1 MTTTTPPSFPFQR
14 ASGLEPPAEYARL
27 RATEPVS
34 QVKLFDGSLAWL
46 VTKYKDVCAVA
57 TDTRLSK
64 ERTRAGFPELSAGGK
79 AAAANKP
86 TFVDMDAPA
95 HMQQRGMVEPL
106 FVREHIASMN
116 PYIQKTVD
124 SLLDKMVE
132 QGCDEPVDLI
142 DKFALPVPSYIIY
155 TILGVPFEDLE
166 YLTQQNA
173 IRTNGSGT
181 ASQAQSANQELLNY
195 LAKLVDQR
203 NIEPK
208 DDLISKLVV
217 EQLRPGHIE
226 KSDAV
231 QIAFLLLVAGNA
243 TMVNMIALGVIEL
256 FRNPGQLAQLKA
268 DPSLAPA
275 FVEELCRYHTG
286 SSMAMKRVA
295 KEDVILGGK
304 TIKAGEGIIAANQSG
319 NRDED
324 VFPDPDVFDMHR
336 TPDPNHAL
344 GFGFGPHRCIA
355 EPLARAELE
364 TVFAT
369 LFQKLPSL
377 RIAVPL
383 PDIEYTPLHKDV
395 GELSEKLLP
404 CEIEVR
410 AASIKARTSDDREG
424 GGKAKF
430 TSSQRRST
438 IRVRRQIVVGDRSKA
453 APWYSVEAQISAEAR
468 KMLEEYAGIP
478 PDEVRDHVV
487 AMRDKIWEVFP
498 YPCIGE
504 FHFLDFNLAHRP
516 GYPQLLARL
525 QDNPSAR
532 HLDIACCVGQDLRRL
547 VHDGVASSKIVAV
560 ELEQG
565 YIDAGYEL
573 FRDRDRLETR
583 FVNADMLDDGDAR
596 LNAMEGTFDTA
607 HLGLCLHLWTREQ
620 QMVVLRRVIRLL
632 KQEPG
637 VMIVGH
643 AAGHAD
649 GIELKGVWDKPAL
662 RHNLETWEKMWAEL
676 SEQTGS
682 KWKLNTVVSEQIGTR
697 GIERPSW
704 WGSDMRFVGFE
715 LTRE

>member
-1 MTTTTPPSFPFQR
+1 MTTTTPPNFPFQR

-106 FVREHIASMN
+106 FVREHIASMK
-116 PYIQKTVD
+116 PYIQSTVD
-124 SLLDKMVE
+124 NLLDKMVE
-132 QGCDEPVDLI
+132 QGCDEPIDLI
-142 DKFALPVPSYIIY
+142 DKFALPVPSYGEDGEAQEGDAATGALGSPLTSFFKIIY

-181 ASQAQSANQELLNY
+181 ALQAQSANQELLNY

-256 FRNPGQLAQLKA
+256 FRNPAQLAQLKA

-286 SSMAMKRVA
+286 SAMAMKRVA
-295 KEDVILGGK
+295 KEDIVLSGK
-304 TIKAGEGIIAANQSG
+304 ASNHLLRPESFCQTIKAGEGIIASNQSG

-336 TPDPNHAL
+336 APDPNHAL

-364 TVFAT
+364 TVFGHNTAT

-377 RIAVPL
+377 RIAVPIS
-383 PDIEYTPLHKDV
+383 DIEYTPLHKDV
-395 GELSEKLLP
+395 GVVKLP
-404 CEIEVR
+404 
-410 AASIKARTSDDREG
+410 
-424 GGKAKF
+424 
-430 TSSQRRST
+430 
-438 IRVRRQIVVGDRSKA
+438 
-453 APWYSVEAQISAEAR
+453 
-468 KMLEEYAGIP
+468 
-478 PDEVRDHVV
+478 V
-487 AMRDKIWEVFP
+487 AW
-498 YPCIGE
+498 
-504 FHFLDFNLAHRP
+504 
-516 GYPQLLARL
+516 
-525 QDNPSAR
+525 
-532 HLDIACCVGQDLRRL
+532 
-547 VHDGVASSKIVAV
+547 
-560 ELEQG
+560 
-565 YIDAGYEL
+565 
-573 FRDRDRLETR
+573 
-583 FVNADMLDDGDAR
+583 
-596 LNAMEGTFDTA
+596 
-607 HLGLCLHLWTREQ
+607 
-620 QMVVLRRVIRLL
+620 
-632 KQEPG
+632 
-637 VMIVGH
+637 
-643 AAGHAD
+643 
-649 GIELKGVWDKPAL
+649 
-662 RHNLETWEKMWAEL
+662 
-676 SEQTGS
+676 
-682 KWKLNTVVSEQIGTR
+682 
-697 GIERPSW
+697 
-704 WGSDMRFVGFE
+704 
-715 LTRE
+715 

>member
-1 MTTTTPPSFPFQR
+1 MFSASFSRLSSTATKLRRYPSRLRPIQNTMTTTTPPNFPFHR

-34 QVKLFDGSLAWL
+34 QVKLYDGSLAWL

-57 TDTRLSK
+57 TDPRLSK

-106 FVREHIASMN
+106 FLRDHVASMK
-116 PYIQKTVD
+116 PYIEKTVNG
-124 SLLDKMVE
+124 LLERMVE

-142 DKFALPVPSYIIY
+142 DKFAVPVPSYIIY

-181 ASQAQSANQELLNY
+181 ALQAQSANQELLNY

-256 FRNPGQLAQLKA
+256 FRNPTQLAQLKA
-268 DPSLAPA
+268 DPSLASS

-286 SSMAMKRVA
+286 SAMAMKRVA
-295 KEDVILGGK
+295 KEDIILGGK
-304 TIKAGEGIIAANQSG
+304 TIKAGEGIIASNQSG

-364 TVFAT
+364 AVFAT

-377 RIAVPL
+377 RIAVPIS
-383 PDIEYTPLHKDV
+383 DIDYTPLNKDV
-395 GELSEKLLP
+395 GVVKLP
-404 CEIEVR
+404 V
-410 AASIKARTSDDREG
+410 
-424 GGKAKF
+424 
-430 TSSQRRST
+430 
-438 IRVRRQIVVGDRSKA
+438 
-453 APWYSVEAQISAEAR
+453 
-468 KMLEEYAGIP
+468 
-478 PDEVRDHVV
+478 
-487 AMRDKIWEVFP
+487 
-498 YPCIGE
+498 
-504 FHFLDFNLAHRP
+504 
-516 GYPQLLARL
+516 
-525 QDNPSAR
+525 
-532 HLDIACCVGQDLRRL
+532 
-547 VHDGVASSKIVAV
+547 
-560 ELEQG
+560 
-565 YIDAGYEL
+565 
-573 FRDRDRLETR
+573 
-583 FVNADMLDDGDAR
+583 
-596 LNAMEGTFDTA
+596 
-607 HLGLCLHLWTREQ
+607 
-620 QMVVLRRVIRLL
+620 
-632 KQEPG
+632 
-637 VMIVGH
+637 
-643 AAGHAD
+643 
-649 GIELKGVWDKPAL
+649 
-662 RHNLETWEKMWAEL
+662 TW
-676 SEQTGS
+676 
-682 KWKLNTVVSEQIGTR
+682 
-697 GIERPSW
+697 
-704 WGSDMRFVGFE
+704 
-715 LTRE
+715 

>member
-1 MTTTTPPSFPFQR
+1 MTTTTPPNFPFHR

-34 QVKLFDGSLAWL
+34 QVKLYDGSLAWL

-57 TDTRLSK
+57 TDPRLSK

-106 FVREHIASMN
+106 FVRDHVASMK
-116 PYIQKTVD
+116 PYIEKTVNG
-124 SLLDKMVE
+124 LLERMVE

-181 ASQAQSANQELLNY
+181 ALQAQSANQELLNY

-256 FRNPGQLAQLKA
+256 FRNPTQLAQLKA
-268 DPSLAPA
+268 DPSLASS

-286 SSMAMKRVA
+286 SAMAMKRVA
-295 KEDVILGGK
+295 KEDIILGGK
-304 TIKAGEGIIAANQSG
+304 TIKAGEGIIASNQSG

-364 TVFAT
+364 AVFAT

-377 RIAVPL
+377 RIAVPIS
-383 PDIEYTPLHKDV
+383 DIDYTPLNKDV
-395 GELSEKLLP
+395 GVVKLP
-404 CEIEVR
+404 V
-410 AASIKARTSDDREG
+410 
-424 GGKAKF
+424 
-430 TSSQRRST
+430 
-438 IRVRRQIVVGDRSKA
+438 
-453 APWYSVEAQISAEAR
+453 
-468 KMLEEYAGIP
+468 
-478 PDEVRDHVV
+478 
-487 AMRDKIWEVFP
+487 
-498 YPCIGE
+498 
-504 FHFLDFNLAHRP
+504 
-516 GYPQLLARL
+516 
-525 QDNPSAR
+525 
-532 HLDIACCVGQDLRRL
+532 
-547 VHDGVASSKIVAV
+547 
-560 ELEQG
+560 
-565 YIDAGYEL
+565 
-573 FRDRDRLETR
+573 
-583 FVNADMLDDGDAR
+583 
-596 LNAMEGTFDTA
+596 
-607 HLGLCLHLWTREQ
+607 
-620 QMVVLRRVIRLL
+620 
-632 KQEPG
+632 
-637 VMIVGH
+637 
-643 AAGHAD
+643 
-649 GIELKGVWDKPAL
+649 
-662 RHNLETWEKMWAEL
+662 TW
-676 SEQTGS
+676 
-682 KWKLNTVVSEQIGTR
+682 
-697 GIERPSW
+697 
-704 WGSDMRFVGFE
+704 
-715 LTRE
+715 

>member
-106 FVREHIASMN
+106 FVREHIASMK

-377 RIAVPL
+377 RIAVPI

-395 GELSEKLLP
+395 GVVKLP
-404 CEIEVR
+404 
-410 AASIKARTSDDREG
+410 
-424 GGKAKF
+424 
-430 TSSQRRST
+430 
-438 IRVRRQIVVGDRSKA
+438 
-453 APWYSVEAQISAEAR
+453 
-468 KMLEEYAGIP
+468 
-478 PDEVRDHVV
+478 V
-487 AMRDKIWEVFP
+487 AW
-498 YPCIGE
+498 
-504 FHFLDFNLAHRP
+504 
-516 GYPQLLARL
+516 
-525 QDNPSAR
+525 
-532 HLDIACCVGQDLRRL
+532 
-547 VHDGVASSKIVAV
+547 
-560 ELEQG
+560 
-565 YIDAGYEL
+565 
-573 FRDRDRLETR
+573 
-583 FVNADMLDDGDAR
+583 
-596 LNAMEGTFDTA
+596 
-607 HLGLCLHLWTREQ
+607 
-620 QMVVLRRVIRLL
+620 
-632 KQEPG
+632 
-637 VMIVGH
+637 
-643 AAGHAD
+643 
-649 GIELKGVWDKPAL
+649 
-662 RHNLETWEKMWAEL
+662 
-676 SEQTGS
+676 
-682 KWKLNTVVSEQIGTR
+682 
-697 GIERPSW
+697 
-704 WGSDMRFVGFE
+704 
-715 LTRE
+715 